1 MEEIP
6 CAGFLLDRKGVDSA
20 PLVVHRPSPAGI
32 TSYLV
37 VAAALFLHGSLAQ
50 DLPGAMTLVCEI
62 LTTDSEGSASR
73 IAYEDFVDLY
83 KFLAGV
89 DGRISD
95 DQVHAVL
102 EYLQSDPV

>member
-20 PLVVHRPSPAGI
+20 LLLVHRPSAGI
-32 TSYLV
+32 ASYLV

-50 DLPGAMTLVCEI
+50 DLPGAMTLMCEI